1 MTEFLLKNS
10 DAVAAVIIYQEKQS
24 DSLEN
29 ALIRVSN
36 VLNIRYN
43 RPSFDYL
50 KHCLK
55 INFQETC
62 IQNNKKDIHYCILY
76 EFVQNKPWGQSF
88 KTIREVL
95 GEGIVEYE
103 EFKRLFKCFERG
115 MFEME
120 ENKLSVDACLSNVSK
135 EVMEKIVQ
143 HLDIKDRL
151 NFQKVSKVIRRKL
164 NNSHLTCESI
174 SLNFANFSTEL
185 RIENL
190 PPIIYKQGKNQ
201 CHVEFKNNVKTLIG
215 QHHFY
220 RGIMDAGTIFE
231 NKTLELESLKIS
243 FSSEI
248 RSDGRAEMENV
259 LVRCNKLKEYF
270 GTFKRLVHAKSFDFQ
285 LKVPL
290 EKDEKSDTILS
301 ILPYL
306 KPGFLEKIRIEIK
319 SDCSEM
325 MRKVVELDQ
334 WKLAIELDMCDT
346 PFKLS
351 LQNLIHFKRFSVFM
365 PNISES
371 HVTWLARIL
380 PENDTFEYCSIRYPD
395 NQLNLDLINLYITGR
410 HSREES
416 NSLLETNAVYEMQLG
431 KKSIDFFRKF

>member
-1 MTEFLLKNS
+1 MTEVLLKNS

-143 HLDIKDRL
+143 HLDIKDR
-151 NFQKVSKVIRRKL
+151 
-164 NNSHLTCESI
+164 
-174 SLNFANFSTEL
+174 TEL

-190 PPIIYKQGKNQ
+190 PPIIYKQGKNE
-201 CHVEFKNNVKTLIG
+201 CNVEFKNNVKTLIG

-248 RSDGRAEMENV
+248 RSDGRAVMENV
-259 LVRCNKLKEYF
+259 L
-270 GTFKRLVHAKSFDFQ
+270 
-285 LKVPL
+285 
-290 EKDEKSDTILS
+290 
-301 ILPYL
+301 
-306 KPGFLEKIRIEIK
+306 

-325 MRKVVELDQ
+325 MREVVELDQ
-334 WKLAIELDMCDT
+334 WNLAIELDMCNT
-346 PFKLS
+346 PFKLP

-371 HVTWLARIL
+371 DVTWLARIL

-395 NQLNLDLINLYITGR
+395 NQLNLDLINLGITGR

-416 NSLLETNAVYEMQLG
+416 NSLLETNAVFEMQLG
-431 KKSIDFFRKF
+431 NKSIDFFRKF